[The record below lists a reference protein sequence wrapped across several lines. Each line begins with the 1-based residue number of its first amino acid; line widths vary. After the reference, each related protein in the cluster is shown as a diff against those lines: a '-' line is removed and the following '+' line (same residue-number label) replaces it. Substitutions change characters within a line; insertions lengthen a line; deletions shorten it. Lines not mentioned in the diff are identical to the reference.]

1 MKDSKKKEAG
11 SKKDGKEKKEKLI
24 MLGKLSY
31 EEQHEE
37 IIRKRCLIVSTMLR
51 AMNNSIQYA
60 PGAATKKHAV
70 DQLKRRATIKM
81 LTQLCGTTG
90 WSIANIGIKYLKI
103 VFYGIQL
110 SNKVNEE
117 DRDNTEIYEIVS
129 YAMIEMMTLIRIKV
143 IQQDKTKLSIEDK
156 TLIHYLAFGC
166 NLII

>member
-1 MKDSKKKEAG
+1 
-11 SKKDGKEKKEKLI
+11 
-24 MLGKLSY
+24 
-31 EEQHEE
+31 
-37 IIRKRCLIVSTMLR
+37 MLR

-60 PGAATKKHAV
+60 PGPGTKKHAV

-103 VFYGIQL
+103 IFYGIQL

-117 DRDNTEIYEIVS
+117 DKDNCEIYEIVS

-143 IQQDKTKLSIEDK
+143 IQ
-156 TLIHYLAFGC
+156 
-166 NLII
+166 